1 MLLEV
6 DAGRFGP
13 SILYEDLLRRA
24 CDSLATAGV
33 PARPA
38 RFRAWRSWLTGIGRR
53 KARPRVVEGYAQR
66 PACRLCAEAAAA
78 ERHHLVTLVRFI
90 DDADLHAA
98 YASAD
103 AVCVPHLVRALE
115 LTSGSPALGRLIE
128 QTREKWGKVRQDL
141 QSFIDKHDYR
151 NAAGYTDAE
160 AASYVRA
167 FEILAGTKGLFGND
181 LAACRRDETSSPG
194 RTG

>member
-24 CDSLATAGV
+24 CDGLAPADV
-33 PARPA
+33 PARPS
-38 RFRAWRSWLTGIGRR
+38 RFRAWRAWLAGIGRR
-53 KARPRVVEGYAQR
+53 TARPRLGEPYAQR

-78 ERHHLVTLVRFI
+78 ERHHLVTLVRCI

-98 YASAD
+98 YAAAD
-103 AVCVPHLVRALE
+103 AVCVPHLVRAIA
-115 LTSGSPALGRLIE
+115 LTSGSPALARLIE
-128 QTREKWGKVRQDL
+128 HTRAKWARVRQDL
-141 QSFIDKHDYR
+141 QSFIEKHDYR
-151 NAAGYTDAE
+151 NVAGYTDAE

-167 FEILAGTKGLFGND
+167 FEILAGARGLFGND
-181 LAACRRDETSSPG
+181 LAAARRDEDRAAG
-194 RTG
+194 RP